1 MMGNRVR
8 LLFFLWML
16 MACSCSN
23 SPTLEPDELKSWVMN
38 PDNGMLKEK
47 EIYPFRLSLLYKPAA
62 YVVLHELKASPGTE
76 EFQHLIKEQSAYYH
90 FTLRI
95 DSKDRKE
102 EFLKTGIKNNGEYY
116 ERLQYFTGLIQK
128 DVSIVIGND
137 TLPCV
142 FAHLERLYHMAS
154 YGDLHLVFPVSK
166 KDNKNSNN
174 MVGSLSFVYED
185 YILGV
190 GPLKF
195 TYDTETINRIPQIKI

>member
-1 MMGNRVR
+1 MENRVN
-8 LLFFLWML
+8 LMFFLLML
-16 MACSCSN
+16 LVCSCSN
-23 SPTLEPDELKSWVMN
+23 SPTVEPDELKNWVMN
-38 PDNGMLKEK
+38 PDNGLLKEK
-47 EIYPFRLSLLYKPAA
+47 EIYPFRISLLYKPAPF
-62 YVVLHELKASPGTE
+62 VVLHELKIAPE
-76 EFQHLIKEQSAYYH
+76 AKEFQQLVKEQSAYYH

-102 EFLKTGIKNNGEYY
+102 EFLKAGIKNNGEYY

-128 DVSIVIGND
+128 DVSIITDND

-154 YGDLHLVFPVSK
+154 YGDIHLVFPVSK
-166 KDNKNSNN
+166 KDNKNSTD
-174 MVGSLSFVYED
+174 MVGSLSFIYED

-195 TYDTETINRIPQIKI
+195 TYDTETINQIPQIKI

>member
-1 MMGNRVR
+1 MENRVNR
-8 LLFFLWML
+8 IFFVLML
-16 MACSCSN
+16 VVCSCSN

-38 PDNGMLKEK
+38 PDNGLLKEK
-47 EIYPFRLSLLYKPAA
+47 EIYPFRISLLYKPTSF
-62 YVVLHELKASPGTE
+62 VVLHELKIAPE
-76 EFQHLIKEQSAYYH
+76 AKEFQQLVKEQSAYYH

-102 EFLKTGIKNNGEYY
+102 EFLKTGIKDNGEYY

-128 DVSIVIGND
+128 DVSIITDND

-166 KDNKNSNN
+166 KDNKNSTD
-174 MVGSLSFVYED
+174 MVGSLSFIYED

-195 TYDTETINRIPQIKI
+195 TYDTETINQIPQIKI